1 MQFAYPLPWWLALV
15 LAAAIGGATLAAYR
29 RPLAPLTRSQR
40 AILTACRALALMVVV
55 LFLFR
60 PIVLVP
66 PRGGNGA
73 IVPVLVDVSRSMRL
87 NDAGGQTR
95 LARAAAV
102 LQTTLVPALSRQFV
116 PELYT
121 VGERIEPARLDR
133 LIGDGRRSDLSG
145 ALIAI
150 RERY

>member
-1 MQFAYPLPWWLALV
+1 M
-15 LAAAIGGATLAAYR
+15 
-29 RPLAPLTRSQR
+29 
-40 AILTACRALALMVVV
+40 V

-95 LARAAAV
+95 LARAVGAAADE
-102 LQTTLVPALSRQFV
+102 PSCRRCPRQFT

-121 VGERIEPARLDR
+121 VGERLEPARLDR
-133 LIGDGRRSDLSG
+133 LSGDGRRSDLNG
-145 ALIAI
+145 ALAAI
-150 RERY
+150 RERYRGQPVAGIVLLSDGGDTGQAAAAGDRRRARRYLPSDWDRPTGSAIAR